1 MSRNQRPGLLDPMKT
16 FLPHHRRGPVW
27 AWQGFVVVCVCW
39 ALGSFAEIL
48 GEVVVLV
55 LVLFWDS
62 LCLFLE
68 TCLLTIQ
75 STVD

>member
-1 MSRNQRPGLLDPMKT
+1 
-16 FLPHHRRGPVW
+16 
-27 AWQGFVVVCVCW
+27 
-39 ALGSFAEIL
+39 
-48 GEVVVLV
+48 VVVLV